1 MMDFLQM
8 KQGDLEQIWAKINEN
23 QFIFHP
29 SLSPYGQIDI
39 GPFLHQRF
47 SRKPIEIIIDNNLF
61 IDLVKLCQRGSL
73 TDEKRMRFIASFML
87 WVELNR
93 LNVTAGVALQEKAD
107 NQDNLALSHDFSVFQ
122 ALKS

>member
-1 MMDFLQM
+1 MDFLQM

-47 SRKPIEIIIDNNLF
+47 SRKPIEIIIL
-61 IDLVKLCQRGSL
+61 
-73 TDEKRMRFIASFML
+73 E
-87 WVELNR
+87 
-93 LNVTAGVALQEKAD
+93 
-107 NQDNLALSHDFSVFQ
+107 
-122 ALKS
+122 

>member
-1 MMDFLQM
+1 MDFLQM

-47 SRKPIEIIIDNNLF
+47 SRKPIEINVQNLLIANGTINF
-61 IDLVKLCQRGSL
+61 RSL
-73 TDEKRMRFIASFML
+73 IQVGVDGGDSRNKDDRVPAHVLPDF
-87 WVELNR
+87 
-93 LNVTAGVALQEKAD
+93 TADIQGAEPCRI
-107 NQDNLALSHDFSVFQ
+107 
-122 ALKS
+122 